1 MSAQLNCCLM
11 TTRSLCLSVCH
22 ESDRIVHLMSRYT
35 HGDAAI
41 PGAVHHMTL
50 RRRGS
55 LAAVHAAAATSPQ
68 RTTTSESTQVL
79 AFCGPEASRYHHC
92 AHLNEGLWR
101 TSTPS
106 LCFAAACCLL
116 AEASHSLAPAWCHH
130 AGALVQ
136 RRGGVLSSRP
146 GGLPPRRGGRLFAPA
161 RSLPPRQS
169 GSAGA
174 LPMG

>member
-1 MSAQLNCCLM
+1 MND
-11 TTRSLCLSVCH
+11 T
-22 ESDRIVHLMSRYT
+22 
-35 HGDAAI
+35 
-41 PGAVHHMTL
+41 
-50 RRRGS
+50 GS
-55 LAAVHAAAATSPQ
+55 LAAVVAEASTVSKP
-68 RTTTSESTQVL
+68 TTTPESTWVL
-79 AFCGPEASRYHHC
+79 AFCGPEASHCQYHHC

-116 AEASHSLAPAWCHH
+116 AGASHSLAPAWCHH

-146 GGLPPRRGGRLFAPA
+146 GGLSRRRGGRLFAPA